1 MKNGFINKF
10 RSTYKIKITGKNV
23 ERFLRR
29 LMSMNIE
36 LLDIKYPKYNEAIV
50 KIYKVDYPKLEK
62 IKTIYEMNII
72 DSSGLI
78 KIKKQLSLNKYF
90 IFFLILGY
98 FLLLFL
104 TNLIFEIEVVHND
117 KELRELIT
125 TELETKGLKKYNIKK
140 NYKQIQKI
148 KKEII
153 EKYKDKIEWIEI
165 EENGTKY
172 IVRVEERILN
182 EKEET
187 YEKQDIV
194 AKKSAILL
202 KVDAKSG
209 EIVRNKGDYV
219 HEGDVVITGNIKLY
233 DETKDIVSARGKIY
247 GEVWYNVTVEYP
259 LEYKEETLTN
269 NKKNVFAIKIFNKT
283 IELFNFD
290 KYKDKKIEEEVILKH
305 NLLPFKLVKQKQS
318 ELNVINETYT
328 KEEAI
333 EKAILAAK
341 EKIESKLNDNE
352 YIISTKQLHVEQN
365 NSKIIVELFFTVC
378 EDITDIREIEE
389 ITEETKENTE

>member
-98 FLLLFL
+98 LLLLFL
-104 TNLIFEIEVVHND
+104 TNLIFEIEVIHND

-172 IVRVEERILN
+172 IVRV
-182 EKEET
+182 
-187 YEKQDIV
+187 
-194 AKKSAILL
+194 
-202 KVDAKSG
+202 
-209 EIVRNKGDYV
+209 
-219 HEGDVVITGNIKLY
+219 
-233 DETKDIVSARGKIY
+233 
-247 GEVWYNVTVEYP
+247 
-259 LEYKEETLTN
+259 
-269 NKKNVFAIKIFNKT
+269 
-283 IELFNFD
+283 
-290 KYKDKKIEEEVILKH
+290 
-305 NLLPFKLVKQKQS
+305 
-318 ELNVINETYT
+318 
-328 KEEAI
+328 
-333 EKAILAAK
+333 
-341 EKIESKLNDNE
+341 
-352 YIISTKQLHVEQN
+352 
-365 NSKIIVELFFTVC
+365 
-378 EDITDIREIEE
+378 
-389 ITEETKENTE
+389 